1 MTLSLVGNFR
11 LDEWDDDD
19 DEDDYIFTKQ
29 SVRLWYLFKVK
40 ELDRKTNAG
49 DKMKELWGVPYVQ

>member
-11 LDEWDDDD
+11 LDEWEDDDD
-19 DEDDYIFTKQ
+19 DDDDYIFTKQ

-49 DKMKELWGVPYVQ
+49 DRMKEL